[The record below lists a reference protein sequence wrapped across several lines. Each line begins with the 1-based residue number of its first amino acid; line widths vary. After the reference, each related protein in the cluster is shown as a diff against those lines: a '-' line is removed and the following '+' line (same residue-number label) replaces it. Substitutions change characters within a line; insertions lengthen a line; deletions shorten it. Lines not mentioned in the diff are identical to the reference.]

1 MRHRRALAGLWA
13 ILPLPA
19 LLAAITLLPV
29 PEVVPTRWAGPAG
42 GGFATGP
49 GFASTLLTTVVVVA
63 LLAAGSALLQRIVP
77 PAWSRWALALLASA
91 GWGAVALYVL
101 LVWRTGVDGADQ
113 VREWWAL
120 LAALVA
126 LAAGW
131 WGYAVHGRQ
140 TPPLAQVL
148 SGVPDR
154 ARVQALR
161 GRAVRPLEPWST
173 RLESGT
179 LRIIGWGAL
188 VLLGA
193 MAVWQFM
200 TGSLV
205 LTVLL
210 VLVGLGTGL
219 IALAWSSVVLTVDED
234 GLRIRSQVLPVQV
247 SHIPADRIVGVEVRD
262 LDPMRW
268 GGVGLRALPER
279 TSYII
284 DQAGGPGIVVH
295 QRDGRRLAL
304 QVTEGDGAARTGA
317 RTLLRAAGQRL
328 GRQGR
333 QGRQDQE
340 GQERPTGSGS

>member
-19 LLAAITLLPV
+19 LLGALTVLPI
-29 PEVVPTRWAGPAG
+29 PPVVRYRWAGPASMG
-42 GGFATGP
+42 YATGP
-49 GFASTLLTTVVVVA
+49 GFASTLLTAVVVVA
-63 LLAAGSALLQRIVP
+63 LLAAGTALLRRVVP
-77 PAWSRWALALLASA
+77 AAWSRWAVAVLAAV

-101 LVWRTGVDGADQ
+101 SVWRVGGAGAGQ
-113 VREWWAL
+113 VGEGWAL
-120 LAALVA
+120 LAVLLALG
-126 LAAGW
+126 AGGV
-131 WGYAVHGRQ
+131 GYAVHGRQ
-140 TPPLAQVL
+140 QPPLAQVL
-148 SGVPDR
+148 AMVPDR

-161 GRAVRPLEPWST
+161 GRAVRPLEPWGTELQS
-173 RLESGT
+173 RT
-179 LRIIGWGAL
+179 LRVIGWGVM
-188 VLLGA
+188 VLLLA
-193 MAVWQFM
+193 VAVWQFM
-200 TGSLV
+200 MGSLL

-247 SHIPADRIVGVEVRD
+247 SHVPAGWVVGVEVRD

-279 TSYII
+279 TSYIV

-304 QVTEGDGAARTGA
+304 QVTEGDTVARTGA
-317 RTLLRAAGQRL
+317 RTLLQAAGQRL
-328 GRQGR
+328 G
-333 QGRQDQE
+333 QE
-340 GQERPTGSGS
+340 PPQTRPAGSSS